1 VVLYDGK
8 VKTPAVLEAVRAE
21 IIEYFHATT
30 TSVEKLYETLNA
42 SHASFKKHETF
53 RQPPI
58 FCMGHTSCFLVNE
71 CFLGKFSD
79 VRIDP
84 ALEMQMAVGVVERL
98 LVLRLLVHHAEKFTM
113 SRGSSSRGSSSTMP
127 RVPPVP
133 LQGYHQGARAS
144 PRRGWPSFLPLK
156 HLQGASL
163 R

>member
-1 VVLYDGK
+1 MVLYDGK

-58 FCMGHTSCFLVNE
+58 PCMGHTSCFLVNE

-84 ALEMQMAVGVVERL
+84 ALEMQMAVGVD
-98 LVLRLLVHHAEKFTM
+98 EK
-113 SRGSSSRGSSSTMP
+113 SWDGP
-127 RVPPVP
+127 
-133 LQGYHQGARAS
+133 
-144 PRRGWPSFLPLK
+144 
-156 HLQGASL
+156 
-163 R
+163 